1 MMTDQSS
8 PTPSV
13 RDWSIQ
19 DHTEPSVRVGIILKQ
34 DMQRLV
40 SIDIPGHA
48 HRVLVDHRPLGEFI
62 KTDIRLAL
70 TSGQLAV
77 SAGDQRVAA
86 TESVTIEP
94 ISASTSAEDAMN
106 VHDVIAGRGFHWQK
120 RCDQALA
127 GSVEVLADRA
137 GLILINTLPLETYLA
152 GVITAEMS
160 GACPVEFLK
169 AQCVVARSWLLA
181 MSEAKHD
188 ADPFDRCNDD
198 CCQRYQGIAHTG
210 GAAWRAVCES
220 RGLVLLDDQGC
231 VVDAVY
237 SKNCGGISE
246 TPESVWGD
254 PKPCVESIIDAVDS
268 QRVAAFTPA
277 TEQGFDTYLRAGEQL
292 APHVYCS
299 PSFVP
304 PEVHA
309 QYLGHV
315 DEPDNYYR
323 WSVTQS
329 RQELENGLSHRI
341 AQLSDL
347 AKLVDLAVLER
358 GVSGRARRLQVD
370 WIDRAGATHQT
381 TISPEY
387 NIRHALHPGFLYSS
401 AFAIEKV
408 QSKSG
413 ELESITLNGLGWG
426 HGAGLCQ
433 MGALGMGLSGKPS
446 NEILS
451 HYFPSATQACA
462 YK

>member
-1 MMTDQSS
+1 MSNQQ
-8 PTPSV
+8 TPQPNV
-13 RDWSIQ
+13 REWTIQ
-19 DHTEPSVRVGIILKQ
+19 ADTEPSVRVGIILKQ
-34 DMQRLV
+34 DAQKFIR
-40 SIDIPGHA
+40 IDIPDQPHHLIADGF
-48 HRVLVDHRPLGEFI
+48 RIGEFT
-62 KTDIRLAL
+62 KTKIGL
-70 TSGQLAV
+70 TLTGGKLVV
-77 SAGDQRVAA
+77 SAGDENVSA
-86 TESVTIEP
+86 EKSVIIEP
-94 ISASTSAEDAMN
+94 VEASTSADDAMV
-106 VHDVIAGRGFHWQK
+106 VHDIIAGRGFHWQK

-127 GSVEVLADRA
+127 GSAEILANPA

-181 MSEAKHD
+181 LSESKHD

-198 CCQRYQGIAHTG
+198 CCQRYQGIANTS
-210 GAAWRAVCES
+210 GAAWRAVGES
-220 RGLVLLDDQGC
+220 RGLVLLDDQDG

-246 TPESVWGD
+246 TPESVWGHS
-254 PKPCVESIIDAVDS
+254 KPCVESIIDAVDS
-268 QRVAAFTPA
+268 QPVAAFTPT

-304 PEVHA
+304 PEVHSK
-309 QYLGHV
+309 YLGHV

-329 RQELENGLSHRI
+329 REELEQGLSHRVS
-341 AQLSDL
+341 QLARL
-347 AKLVDLAVLER
+347 LKLVDLTVTNR
-358 GVSGRARRLQVD
+358 GVSGRAQCVRID
-370 WIDRAGATHQT
+370 WLDDQNQSHQT
-381 TISPEY
+381 DITPEY

-401 AFAIEKV
+401 AFAVEKN
-408 QSKSG
+408 QSESG
-413 ELESITLNGLGWG
+413 ELKSITLNGLGWG

-433 MGALGMGLSGKPS
+433 MGALGMGLSGKQLT
-446 NEILS
+446 EILS
-451 HYFPSATQACA
+451 HYFPSAKQVCA